1 MIKTNGL
8 THIHLMVKD
17 LQHSLDFYQAVF
29 GMTIRFWG
37 GDALVFL
44 NTPGAKDTIA
54 LHLSEN
60 DEPTGV
66 SGGITHFGF
75 QLNDKTELD
84 QAIEAVVNAG
94 GALKKRGEF
103 MPGVPFAYVS
113 DPDGYEIELS

>member
-1 MIKTNGL
+1 MIKTDGL

-17 LQHSLDFYQAVF
+17 LQRSLDFYKSVF
-29 GMTIRFWG
+29 GMKIRFWG
-37 GDALVFL
+37 SDSLVFL

-54 LHLSEN
+54 LHRSEQ

-75 QLNDKTELD
+75 QLNDKTQLD